1 MVHLQ
6 IELIKWYDKH
16 KRDLP
21 WRHTKDPY
29 KIWLSEIILQ
39 QTRVAQGLAYY
50 HKFISTHP
58 NVTSLARAS
67 EEEVLSLWKGLGYYS
82 RARNLHKTA
91 RQVQKE
97 FKGKFPNSYDGLIKL
112 TGVGPYTAAAIS
124 SFCYDEQK
132 AVVDGNVFRVL
143 SRLYDVD
150 TPINTTQGQKEF
162 GALATAALNK
172 KQPAKHNQAM
182 MEFGALQC
190 VPKNPQCPSCPV
202 VFECLSQNKGT
213 VGQRPQKIKKIKKK
227 NRFLLYKVYFDREN
241 KKIFLKKRIEK
252 DIWLNLYDFHLTEY
266 SSSEE
271 FEEAIKTKN
280 PLRKKH
286 LLTHQTLHVAF
297 LLEEVTNNK
306 EQLKPLKPYSMGKAK
321 ELPMPIIHEKYILEH
336 LGFLD

>member
-6 IELIKWYDKH
+6 IELIKWYDTH

-39 QTRVAQGLAYY
+39 QTRVAQGLSYY

-91 RQVQKE
+91 RQVQNE

-112 TGVGPYTAAAIS
+112 TGIGPYTAAAIS

-162 GALATAALNK
+162 VELASAALNK
-172 KQPAKHNQAM
+172 EQPAKHNQAI

-190 VPKNPQCPSCPV
+190 VPKNPQCPSCP
-202 VFECLSQNKGT
+202 FIFNCLSQNKGT

-227 NRFLLYKVYFDREN
+227 NRFLLYKVYFDRKN
-241 KKIFLKKRIEK
+241 KKVFLKKRIEK
-252 DIWLNLYDFHLTEY
+252 DIWFNLYDFHLTEY
-266 SSSEE
+266 FSLEE
-271 FEEAIKTKN
+271 FEETIRKKKTF
-280 PLRKKH
+280 RKKH

-297 LLEEVTNNK
+297 LLEEATGIK
-306 EQLKPLKPYSMGKAK
+306 EELKPLKPYSMDEAK
-321 ELPMPIIHEKYILEH
+321 ELPMPVIHEKYILEQ

>member
-6 IELIKWYDKH
+6 IELIKWYDTH

-39 QTRVAQGLAYY
+39 QTRVAQGLSYY

-91 RQVQKE
+91 RQVQNE

-112 TGVGPYTAAAIS
+112 TGIGPYTAAAIS

-162 GALATAALNK
+162 VELATAALNK
-172 KQPAKHNQAM
+172 EQPAKHNQAM

-202 VFECLSQNKGT
+202 VFNCLSQNKGT

-227 NRFLLYKVYFDREN
+227 NRFLLYKVYFDRKN
-241 KKIFLKKRIEK
+241 KKVFLKKRIEK
-252 DIWLNLYDFHLTEY
+252 DIWFNLYDFHLTEY
-266 SSSEE
+266 FSLEE
-271 FEEAIKTKN
+271 FEETIRTKN
-280 PLRKKH
+280 TLRKKH

-297 LLEEVTNNK
+297 LLEEMTNDKK
-306 EQLKPLKPYSMGKAK
+306 ELKHLKPYSLDEAK
-321 ELPMPIIHEKYILEH
+321 ELPTPVIQEKYILEQ